1 MAGLGRSG
9 WDGCVNWC
17 GSAVR
22 TLLTFGFLAGLLAVL
37 YDEAAGR
44 QVVSRTLLRQEG
56 GLDLAPFL
64 QRGELIAALFIFLV
78 VLYVIEPKFAIGAGI
93 LILISM
99 LLAGR

>member
-1 MAGLGRSG
+1 MACFRRVGWSGRA
-9 WDGCVNWC
+9 NRR
-17 GSAVR
+17 GSKVK
-22 TLLTFGFLAGLLAVL
+22 TLLTFGFLAGLLAVI

-64 QRGELIAALFIFLV
+64 QRGELIAGLFFFLV